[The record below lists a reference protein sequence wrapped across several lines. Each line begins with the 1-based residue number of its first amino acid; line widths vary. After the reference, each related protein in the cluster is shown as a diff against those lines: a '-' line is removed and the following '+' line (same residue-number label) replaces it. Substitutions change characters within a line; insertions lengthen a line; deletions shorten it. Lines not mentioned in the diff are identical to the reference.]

1 MACCIKPAEAAA
13 LERLCHKAQTRYVAH
28 PQPLLLAPFHCLQF
42 IFWICVIVWVINY
55 QNYLTVKWLPMPGLP
70 PFLEGVPGT
79 SIPDLS
85 TLSINWSKAV
95 YYLKIAVALAVAAI
109 PEGLPA
115 VITTCLALGGC
126 FNRG

>member
-1 MACCIKPAEAAA
+1 M
-13 LERLCHKAQTRYVAH
+13 
-28 PQPLLLAPFHCLQF
+28 
-42 IFWICVIVWVINY
+42 WVINY